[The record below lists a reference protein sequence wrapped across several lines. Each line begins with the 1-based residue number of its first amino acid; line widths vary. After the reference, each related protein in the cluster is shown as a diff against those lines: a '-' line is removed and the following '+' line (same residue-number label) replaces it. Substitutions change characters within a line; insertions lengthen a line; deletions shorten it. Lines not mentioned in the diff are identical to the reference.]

1 MFFTIHIQTLNT
13 MKTRLEIPKGYL
25 LVLLLLLFSV
35 PLFCQISGPSEV
47 DLNDTLT
54 YTNTNGPCGGACI
67 TYTWTASNAIFIGS
81 PTETQIQLYYTTE
94 GFYDIELRVIDNYGQ
109 NFLVD
114 VLTVKVGNPR
124 KINFSYDASGN
135 RIQRETVYLTQGGL
149 KSLSSADSVKIEE
162 PEFSKELK
170 VYPNPFRETFYL
182 TLDDEA
188 YKAKQKEVLLYDQLG
203 KLIHQY
209 ELYDYINEL
218 DASDLKEGT
227 YILKLRYE
235 NRSRE
240 WLIIKN

>member
-1 MFFTIHIQTLNT
+1 
-13 MKTRLEIPKGYL
+13 MKTHTGILQTNFFYL
-25 LVLLLLLFSV
+25 LFLLSSV
-35 PLFCQISGPSEV
+35 PVFCQISGPSEV

-67 TYTWTASNAIFIGS
+67 TYTWTASNAIVVGS
-81 PTETQIQLYYTTE
+81 PSETQIQLYYTTE
-94 GFYDIELRVIDNYGQ
+94 GFYDIELRMIDNYGQ

-149 KSLSSADSVKIEE
+149 KSLSRADSVKTEE

-188 YKAKQKEVLLYDQLG
+188 YEAMQKDVLLYDQLG
-203 KLIHQY
+203 KLIRQY
-209 ELYDYINEL
+209 EVFDYINEL

-227 YILKLRYE
+227 YILKLSYR